1 MGRSAYVPTLPFDT
15 PATPSGWSILVNVGS
30 AITSWRATVLAVQ
43 ANDGAIS
50 PASVMPRLRLFATE
64 NRSKEG
70 AQSAQSPAIVAW
82 GSFEV
87 PLDSLLPPRQSVA
100 PRIKG
105 IMAAWAGACAVLML
119 PFDAKW
125 RAALADRVPCG
136 KRRCQTKG
144 GAHVCQNVYHFFG

>member
-1 MGRSAYVPTLPFDT
+1 MCQRYRFDT
-15 PATPSGWSILVNVGS
+15 PATRSGWLILVDVGS

-50 PASVMPRLRLFATE
+50 PASVMPNVTSLGHGKPKQKGSTERAEPSHRRLGQL
-64 NRSKEG
+64 RSTPRW
-70 AQSAQSPAIVAW
+70 SAPAAAI
-82 GSFEV
+82 GST
-87 PLDSLLPPRQSVA
+87 

-119 PFDAKW
+119 PFGAKW

-136 KRRCQTKG
+136 KRHCQTRG
-144 GAHVCQNVYHFFG
+144 GAHLCQNVYHFFG